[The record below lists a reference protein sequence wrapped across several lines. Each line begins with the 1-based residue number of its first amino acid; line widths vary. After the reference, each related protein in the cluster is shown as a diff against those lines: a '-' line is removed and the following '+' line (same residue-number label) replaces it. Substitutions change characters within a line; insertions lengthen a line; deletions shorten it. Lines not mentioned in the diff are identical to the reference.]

1 MGMDVEVPREALW
14 WVALFRADAQ
24 WWYFVCH
31 TGLQIFVSFYH
42 SGD

>member
-1 MGMDVEVPREALW
+1 MDVEVPREAL
-14 WVALFRADAQ
+14 VALFRADEQ
-24 WWYFVCH
+24 WRYFVCH